1 MRTDLTPQA
10 VAQWLRARA
19 KKYNE
24 MADLLD
30 QDFASVGLEMA
41 RLRRVA
47 ATTPANNSPNPEV
60 PTAQALEEAVKAKS
74 GRVDDLAERLGATPA
89 QVQRLLEPASKVY
102 LAERGWLK
110 VRE

>member
-1 MRTDLTPQA
+1 MTTEITPQA

-24 MADLLD
+24 MADVIE
-30 QDFASVGLEMA
+30 QDFASVGAAMT
-41 RLRRVA
+41 RYRRVG
-47 ATTPANNSPNPEV
+47 ATATANNGPRPEA

-89 QVQRLLEPASKVY
+89 QVQALLEPASKVY
-102 LAERGWLK
+102 MAGRGWLK